1 MNKESLLHYCELIDE
16 IADTKRRIE
25 RAKSDISR
33 IEKQL
38 AEIEIGETLK
48 DKVYG
53 GEGGWQGFVI
63 EGIPIPEYSKLKIV
77 LGNRRICLTNEI
89 GTLCDR
95 VSELY
100 KERAQVQKLIS
111 SLKNPQIRRIVS
123 FRCIDRLEWS
133 DVAKKMGKGYTEE
146 AVKQAF
152 CRFLKREIQ

>member
-95 VSELY
+95 VSELD

-133 DVAKKMGKGYTEE
+133 AVAKKMGTGYTEE

>member
-95 VSELY
+95 VSELD